1 MRSTVT
7 LILLYFLFG
16 WNSVSAQTQEED
28 MTSVLWKISSDSTK
42 TSYIFGTMHL
52 MSEDSFFFPDTLRS
66 LVANSDILVM
76 ELDGEIFDPSII
88 ELMALEEGEF
98 FDFFTEEQLDSI
110 YLFAEEKL
118 FLTEDLFKTS
128 FAKMKPFI
136 VSQVFA
142 MFQTR
147 ESDTTSQETRSHEIE
162 FNNIALNENIELIGL
177 ETAKDQISLF
187 DNLPESVQ
195 SEMVMEQ
202 VRGTDAEE
210 GFTAL
215 SELYLTQNID
225 TIYHYI
231 HDGDSYFASFEEAFL
246 TRRNQNWIPKIISI
260 TKEQHA
266 FIAVGAGHLGG
277 PNGVVRLLRKEGFTV
292 TPIKL

>member
-225 TIYHYI
+225 TIYNYI

>member
-1 MRSTVT
+1 M
-7 LILLYFLFG
+7 
-16 WNSVSAQTQEED
+16 SAQTQEEG

-88 ELMALEEGEF
+88 ELMALEEGDF

-187 DNLPESVQ
+187 DNLPDSAQ

>member
-1 MRSTVT
+1 MRSTVIY
-7 LILLYFLFG
+7 LILCVVFG
-16 WNSVSAQTQEED
+16 WNSVFAQSQEENLN
-28 MTSVLWKISSDSTK
+28 SVLWKITSDSSK
-42 TSYIFGTMHL
+42 TSYLFGTMHL
-52 MSEDSFFFPDTLRS
+52 MSEDSFFFPDTLQS

-110 YLFAEEKL
+110 YMFAEEKL

-128 FAKMKPFI
+128 LAKMKPFI

-147 ESDTTSQETRSHEIE
+147 ESDTTSQETRSHEVE

-177 ETAKDQISLF
+177 ETARDQISLF
-187 DNLPESVQ
+187 DNLPDSVQ

-215 SELYLTQNID
+215 SELYLSQNID
-225 TIYHYI
+225 TIYHFI

-292 TPIKL
+292 TPINL

>member
-187 DNLPESVQ
+187 DNLPDSVQ

>member
-88 ELMALEEGEF
+88 ELMALEEGDF

-202 VRGTDAEE
+202 VRVTDAEE

-225 TIYHYI
+225 TIYNYI